1 MRLRYFFFLLFF
13 CSVNVFAQE
22 RQSSGFLS
30 GLKQL
35 GASFDQAEQELLPPD
50 QAFKLTVKVRD
61 ANTLV
66 AQFEPAKN
74 YYLYKDKV
82 AFKPKDT
89 GTSVEKISL
98 PQGTVK
104 SDLTFGQ
111 VEVFHDPFEALNL
124 FHGKYSQSI
133 GTSAGNNRFSRYKN
147 PEFDAILDEIA
158 PLSSEDPKFQEGAAK
173 ALGIYWRDQIDI
185 PIIQWLHRIAYNQ
198 TYWTGWPT
206 QDDPYLNGAF
216 WHLTFPLILQNLK
229 PAA

>member
-1 MRLRYFFFLLFF
+1 MRLSRYFFLLLFF
-13 CSVNVFAQE
+13 CSVSVFAQE

-35 GASFDQAEQELLPPD
+35 GASFDQTEQELLPPD

-66 AQFEPAKN
+66 AQFEPAKD

-82 AFKPKDT
+82 AFKPKYT

-111 VEVFHDPFEALNL
+111 VRSEEH
-124 FHGKYSQSI
+124 
-133 GTSAGNNRFSRYKN
+133 TS
-147 PEFDAILDEIA
+147 
-158 PLSSEDPKFQEGAAK
+158 
-173 ALGIYWRDQIDI
+173 
-185 PIIQWLHRIAYNQ
+185 
-198 TYWTGWPT
+198 
-206 QDDPYLNGAF
+206 
-216 WHLTFPLILQNLK
+216 
-229 PAA
+229 